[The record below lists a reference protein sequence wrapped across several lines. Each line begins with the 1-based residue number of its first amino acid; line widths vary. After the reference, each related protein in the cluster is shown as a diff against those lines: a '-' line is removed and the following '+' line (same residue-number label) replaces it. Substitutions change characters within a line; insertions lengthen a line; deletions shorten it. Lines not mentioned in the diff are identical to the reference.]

1 MPAYQLTPDAAEDIE
16 RLFLF
21 GIERFGVKQA
31 TKYIDG
37 LEKRLVDI
45 AKSPETY
52 PSVEQIRIN
61 YRRSVYGV
69 HSIFYRVID
78 SHSVEITRVIG
89 REHLDSL

>member
-37 LEKRLVDI
+37 LEKRLV
-45 AKSPETY
+45 
-52 PSVEQIRIN
+52 
-61 YRRSVYGV
+61 
-69 HSIFYRVID
+69 
-78 SHSVEITRVIG
+78 
-89 REHLDSL
+89 